1 VLDLQG
7 KHHRVLTPRCDTSVI
22 EQMGR
27 ANAVVLLQK
36 CLRGRAMQV
45 SIEKTRER
53 WEESYEELNGFNISY
68 QAQAQPDSDSG
79 MELVTY
85 PTEMT
90 IVRAITG
97 QYISQ
102 TLQPLVIKA

>member
-1 VLDLQG
+1 
-7 KHHRVLTPRCDTSVI
+7 
-22 EQMGR
+22 
-27 ANAVVLLQK
+27 
-36 CLRGRAMQV
+36 MQV

-68 QAQAQPDSDSG
+68 QAQADSDVG

-102 TLQPLVIKA
+102 MLQPLVIKA